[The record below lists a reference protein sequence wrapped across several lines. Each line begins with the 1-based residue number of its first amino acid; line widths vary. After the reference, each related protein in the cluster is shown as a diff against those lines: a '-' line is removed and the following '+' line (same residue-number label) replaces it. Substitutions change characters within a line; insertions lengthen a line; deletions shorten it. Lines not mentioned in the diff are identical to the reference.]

1 MALQLIKICFFI
13 DSIQFMNSSLDA
25 LIKHLSDTFSNNFK
39 HLSQE
44 FSVSLLELVKEKGVY
59 SYEYIDSFKW

>member
-1 MALQLIKICFFI
+1 
-13 DSIQFMNSSLDA
+13 MNSSLDA

-44 FSVSLLELVKEKGVY
+44 FSVSLLELVKEKGV
-59 SYEYIDSFKW
+59 